1 VERPWLKHYPP
12 ETPAE
17 IETSRYS
24 SLVALLEESFDKYR
38 DHTAFVCM
46 DKALTYHDLDDT
58 SRAFGAWLQ
67 SKGLQKGARIAIM
80 MPNVLQY
87 PIVVVGVLRAGYTV
101 VNTNP
106 LYTARELEL
115 QLEGSGAEAIIVL
128 ENFAHTLEQVIART
142 NVKHV
147 IIASMGDLL
156 GMVKGAIVNLIVRW
170 ARKMVPAYS
179 LPEATPFSGAIAAGK
194 GMPLNKPQLGPDD
207 LALLQYTGGTTGSPK
222 GAMLLHRNLVANML
236 QIEAWI
242 QPVLEEE
249 PKVDRLTIL
258 AALPLYHI
266 FAFTACFLVGF
277 HTGGQCILIPDPRNI
292 PNLVKELT
300 KRPVHYFPAVNT
312 LYNALLH
319 HPDFGKIDWN
329 MLKCAVGGGMA
340 VQQAVAE
347 RWFRATRC
355 PIVEG
360 YGLSETSP
368 VLTCNLATATEWSGT
383 IGLPIP
389 STDISIRGDDNHE
402 VPLGEAGEICAR
414 GPQVMPGYWQLPD
427 ETASVMTPD
436 GYFRTGDIG
445 VINEMGQVRIVDRK
459 KDMISVS
466 GFNVYPSEIEA
477 VVSGHP
483 GVREC
488 AAIGI
493 PHARSGEVVKLF
505 VVVDDPNLTEEEV
518 LAYCQT
524 HLTNYKVPKSVEFK
538 PELPHTYVGK
548 VLRRQLR
555 DEPKKPETRAA

>member
-1 VERPWLKHYPP
+1 
-12 ETPAE
+12 
-17 IETSRYS
+17 
-24 SLVALLEESFDKYR
+24 
-38 DHTAFVCM
+38 M
-46 DKALTYHDLDDT
+46 
-58 SRAFGAWLQ
+58 
-67 SKGLQKGARIAIM
+67 
-80 MPNVLQY
+80 
-87 PIVVVGVLRAGYTV
+87 
-101 VNTNP
+101 
-106 LYTARELEL
+106 
-115 QLEGSGAEAIIVL
+115 
-128 ENFAHTLEQVIART
+128 TLNR
-142 NVKHV
+142 
-147 IIASMGDLL
+147 
-156 GMVKGAIVNLIVRW
+156 
-170 ARKMVPAYS
+170 
-179 LPEATPFSGAIAAGK
+179 
-194 GMPLNKPQLGPDD
+194 PQLGPDD
-207 LALLQYTGGTTGSPK
+207 LALLQYTGGTTGIPK
-222 GAMLLHRNLVANML
+222 GVMLLHRNLVANML

-242 QPVLEEE
+242 QPVLEKE
-249 PKVDRLTIL
+249 PKVDRLTIV

-292 PNLVKELT
+292 PNLIKELA
-300 KRPVHYFPAVNT
+300 KRTVNYLPAVNT
-312 LYNALLH
+312 LYNALLN
-319 HPDFGKIDWN
+319 HPDFGKIDWS

-340 VQQAVAE
+340 VQRAVAE
-347 RWFRATRC
+347 RWFRATGC

-368 VLTCNLATATEWSGT
+368 VLTCNLVTATEWSGT

-389 STDISIRGDDNHE
+389 STDISIRDDDNNE

-427 ETASVMTPD
+427 ETARVMTPD

-466 GFNVYPSEIEA
+466 GFKVYPNEIEA

-505 VVVDDPNLTEEEV
+505 VVTNDPNLTEEEL
-518 LAYCQT
+518 LAYCQK
-524 HLTNYKVPKSVEFK
+524 HLTDYKVPKSVEFK

-555 DEPKKPETRAA
+555 DEPEKLETRAA

>member
-1 VERPWLKHYPP
+1 MERSWLKHYPP
-12 ETPAE
+12 GIPAE

-38 DHTAFVCM
+38 DHIAFVCM

-67 SKGLQKGARIAIM
+67 SKGLQEGARVAIM

-87 PIVVVGVLRAGYTV
+87 PIAVVAILRAGYTV

-115 QLEGSGAEAIIVL
+115 QLKGSGAEAIIVL
-128 ENFAHTLEQVIART
+128 ENFAHTLEQAIART

-147 IIASMGDLL
+147 VIASMGDLL
-156 GMVKGAIVNLIVRW
+156 GAVKGAIVNLIVRW
-170 ARKMVPAYS
+170 AKRMVPAYS
-179 LPEATPFSGAIAAGK
+179 LPEATPFNAAIAAGK
-194 GMPLNKPQLGPDD
+194 GMILNKPQLGPDG
-207 LALLQYTGGTTGSPK
+207 LALLQYTGGTTGMPK

-249 PKVDRLTIL
+249 PKVDRLIIL

-266 FAFTACFLVGF
+266 FAFTACLLVGF

-292 PNLVKELT
+292 PNLIKELA
-300 KRPVHYFPAVNT
+300 KRTVNCLPAVNT
-312 LYNALLH
+312 LYNALLN
-319 HPDFGKIDWN
+319 HPDFGKLDWSV
-329 MLKCAVGGGMA
+329 LKCAVGGGMA

-347 RWFRATRC
+347 RWFRATGC

-368 VLTCNLATATEWSGT
+368 VLTCNLVTATEWSGT
-383 IGLPIP
+383 IGLPLP
-389 STDISIRGDDNHE
+389 STDISIRGDDNNE

-414 GPQVMPGYWQLPD
+414 GPQVMLGYWELPD

-445 VINEMGQVRIVDRK
+445 IINEMGQVRIVDRK

-466 GFNVYPSEIEA
+466 GFNVYPNEIEA

-493 PHARSGEVVKLF
+493 PDARSGEVVKLF
-505 VVVDDPNLTEEEV
+505 VVPNDPNLTEEEL

-524 HLTNYKVPKSVEFK
+524 RLTNYKVPKSVEFK

-555 DEPKKPETRAA
+555 DEPKKPEPRAA

>member
-1 VERPWLKHYPP
+1 MERAWLKHYPP
-12 ETPAE
+12 GTPAE

-24 SLVALLEESFDKYR
+24 SLVALLEESFDKYH

-67 SKGLQKGARIAIM
+67 SKGLQKGARVAIM

-87 PIVVVGVLRAGYTV
+87 PIVIVGILRAGYTV

-115 QLEGSGAEAIIVL
+115 QLKGSGAEAIIVL
-128 ENFAHTLEQVIART
+128 ENFAHTLEQAIART

-147 IIASMGDLL
+147 VIASMGDLL
-156 GMVKGAIVNLIVRW
+156 GMVKGAILNLIVRW
-170 ARKMVPAYS
+170 AKKMVPAYE
-179 LPEATPFSGAIAAGK
+179 LPEATPFNAAIAAGK
-194 GMPLNKPQLGPDD
+194 GMALNRPQLGPDD
-207 LALLQYTGGTTGSPK
+207 LALLQYTGGTTGIPK
-222 GAMLLHRNLVANML
+222 GVMLLHRNLVANML

-242 QPVLEEE
+242 QPVLEKE
-249 PKVDRLTIL
+249 PKVDRLTIV

-292 PNLVKELT
+292 PNLIKELA
-300 KRPVHYFPAVNT
+300 KRTVNYLPAVNT
-312 LYNALLH
+312 LYNALLN
-319 HPDFGKIDWN
+319 HPDFGKIDWG

-347 RWFRATRC
+347 RWFRATGC

-368 VLTCNLATATEWSGT
+368 VLTCNLVTATEWSGT

-389 STDISIRGDDNHE
+389 STDISIRDDDNNE
-402 VPLGEAGEICAR
+402 VLLGEAGEICAR

-427 ETASVMTPD
+427 ETARVMTPD

-466 GFNVYPSEIEA
+466 GFKVYPNEIEA

-505 VVVDDPNLTEEEV
+505 VVTNDPNLTEEEL
-518 LAYCQT
+518 LAYCQM
-524 HLTNYKVPKSVEFK
+524 HLTDYKIPKSVEFK

-555 DEPKKPETRAA
+555 DEPKKLETRAA